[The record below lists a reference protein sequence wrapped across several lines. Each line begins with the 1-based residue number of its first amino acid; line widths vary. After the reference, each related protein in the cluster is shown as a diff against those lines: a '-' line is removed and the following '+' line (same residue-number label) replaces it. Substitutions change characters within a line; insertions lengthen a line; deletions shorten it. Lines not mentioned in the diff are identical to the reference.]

1 MTLLS
6 YEIFY
11 AVAQEKSFQKAAKL
25 LNMTPSAISHAI
37 STMEKELGFSLF
49 IRNKNGTVLTSNG
62 EAVYPHILD
71 VLNSNEYLLQSVAQ
85 LKGLKSG
92 TIKVGCFN
100 SVCTAWMPA
109 IMTAFRKEYPEIT
122 VKVYQGTYADVEE
135 WLKKGIID
143 VGFLSESCTKDFFYT
158 PLYKDQLLC
167 LTPKNFP
174 VANPDYISVDE
185 LENQAF
191 VFQRAACDTD
201 VQAFLDKYHIS
212 IKTNHHV
219 IDDQSTVA
227 LIEAGM
233 GIGIMPEILVKK
245 MSSNINSYALHP
257 AEYRTICLATTHPHI
272 MSPAV
277 NRFIKFVNNMD
288 LENLNF

>member
-135 WLKKGIID
+135 WLKNGIID

-191 VFQRAACDTD
+191 VFQREACDTD

-288 LENLNF
+288 LETLNC

>member
-11 AVAQEKSFQKAAKL
+11 TVVQEKSFQKAAKI

-62 EAVYPHILD
+62 EAIYPHILEI
-71 VLNSNEYLLQSVAQ
+71 LNSNEYFLQSVAQ
-85 LKGLKSG
+85 LNGLQKG

-109 IMTAFRKEYPEIT
+109 IMSAFREEYPEIT
-122 VKVYQGTYADVEE
+122 VNVYQGTYTDVEL
-135 WLKKGIID
+135 WLKNGTID
-143 VGFLSESCTKDFFYT
+143 VGFLSESCTRDFYYT
-158 PLYKDQLLC
+158 PIYKDRLIC
-167 LTPKNFP
+167 LTPKNF
-174 VANPDYISVDE
+174 VVNNPDYITVEE

-191 VFQRAACDTD
+191 VFQRESCDTD
-201 VQAFLDKYHIS
+201 VQAFLDKHHIT

-227 LIEAGM
+227 LIEAGL
-233 GIGIMPEILVKK
+233 GIGIMPEILVKR
-245 MSSNINSYALHP
+245 MDSNINSYAINP
-257 AEYRTICLATTHPHI
+257 AEYRTICLATTHPHV

-277 NRFIKFVNNMD
+277 NRFIQFVRNMD
-288 LENLNF
+288 LEHLND

>member
-92 TIKVGCFN
+92 TLKVGCFN
-100 SVCTAWMPA
+100 SVCTAWMPS

-135 WLKKGIID
+135 WLKNGIID

-191 VFQRAACDTD
+191 VFQREACDTD
-201 VQAFLDKYHIS
+201 VQAFLDKYNIS

>member
-6 YEIFY
+6 FEIFY

-92 TIKVGCFN
+92 TLKVGCFN
-100 SVCTAWMPA
+100 SVCTAWMPS

-135 WLKKGIID
+135 WLKNGIID

-191 VFQRAACDTD
+191 VFQREACDTD

>member
-11 AVAQEKSFQKAAKL
+11 TVAQEKSFQKAAKI

-62 EAVYPHILD
+62 EAIYPHILEI
-71 VLNSNEYLLQSVAQ
+71 LNSNEYFLQSVAQ
-85 LKGLKSG
+85 LNGLQKG

-109 IMTAFRKEYPEIT
+109 IMSAFREEYPEIT
-122 VKVYQGTYADVEE
+122 VNVYQGTYTDVEL
-135 WLKKGIID
+135 WLKNGTID
-143 VGFLSESCTKDFFYT
+143 VGFLSESCTRDFYYT
-158 PLYKDQLLC
+158 PIYKDRLIC
-167 LTPKNFP
+167 LTPKNF
-174 VANPDYISVDE
+174 VVNNPDYITVEE

-191 VFQRAACDTD
+191 VFQRESCDTD
-201 VQAFLDKYHIS
+201 VQAFLDKHHIT

-227 LIEAGM
+227 LIEAGL
-233 GIGIMPEILVKK
+233 GIGIMPEILVKR
-245 MSSNINSYALHP
+245 MDSNINSYAINP
-257 AEYRTICLATTHPHI
+257 AEYRTICLATTHPHV

-277 NRFIKFVNNMD
+277 NRFIQFVRNMD
-288 LENLNF
+288 LEHLND

>member
-11 AVAQEKSFQKAAKL
+11 TVAQEKSFQKAAKL

-37 STMEKELGFSLF
+37 AGMEKELGFSLF
-49 IRNKNGTVLTSNG
+49 IRGKHGTVLTSNG
-62 EAVYPHILD
+62 EAIYPHVLK
-71 VLNSNEYLLQSVAQ
+71 VLNSNEYLMQSVSQ
-85 LKGLKSG
+85 LKGLQAG

-109 IMTAFRKEYPEIT
+109 IMTAFRTKYPEIS
-122 VKVYQGTYADVEE
+122 VNVFQGTYADVEI
-135 WLKKGIID
+135 WLKNGTID
-143 VGFLSESCTKDFFYT
+143 VGFLSESCAKDFFYT
-158 PLYKDQLLC
+158 PLYKDRLLC

-174 VANPDYISVDE
+174 VKNPDYISIEE

-191 VFQRAACDTD
+191 VFQREACDTD

-212 IKTNHHV
+212 IKTHHHV

-245 MSSNINSYALHP
+245 MSSNINAYTLYP
-257 AEYRTICLATTHPHI
+257 EEYRTICLATTHPHI

-277 NRFIKFVNNMD
+277 NQFIKFVNTMD
-288 LENLNF
+288 LNSLNN

>member
-11 AVAQEKSFQKAAKL
+11 TVVQEKSFQKAAKI

-62 EAVYPHILD
+62 EAIYPHILEI
-71 VLNSNEYLLQSVAQ
+71 LNSNEYFLQSVAQ
-85 LKGLKSG
+85 LNGLQKG

-109 IMTAFRKEYPEIT
+109 IMSAFREEYPEIT
-122 VKVYQGTYADVEE
+122 VNVYQGTYTDVEL
-135 WLKKGIID
+135 WLKNGTID
-143 VGFLSESCTKDFFYT
+143 VGFLSESCTRDFYYT
-158 PLYKDQLLC
+158 PIYKDRLIC
-167 LTPKNFP
+167 LTPKNF
-174 VANPDYISVDE
+174 VVNNPDYITVEE

-191 VFQRAACDTD
+191 VFQRESCDTD
-201 VQAFLDKYHIS
+201 VQAFLDKHHIT

-227 LIEAGM
+227 LIEAGL
-233 GIGIMPEILVKK
+233 GIGIMPEILVKR
-245 MSSNINSYALHP
+245 MSSNINSYAINP
-257 AEYRTICLATTHPHI
+257 AEYRTICLATTHPHV

-277 NRFIKFVNNMD
+277 NRFIQFVRNMD
-288 LENLNF
+288 LEYLND

>member
-6 YEIFY
+6 YEIFFT
-11 AVAQEKSFQKAAKL
+11 VVQEKSFLKAAKI
-25 LNMTPSAISHAI
+25 LNMTPSAISHAV
-37 STMEKELGFSLF
+37 SNMEKELGFTLF
-49 IRNKNGTVLTSNG
+49 IRGKGGTVLTSNG
-62 EAVYPHILD
+62 EAIYPHVLD
-71 VLNSNEYLLQSVAQ
+71 ILNSNEYLLQSVAG

-100 SVCTAWMPA
+100 SVCTAWMPR
-109 IMTAFRKEYPEIT
+109 IMASFRQLYPEII
-122 VKVYQGTYADVEE
+122 VKVFQGTYADVEE
-135 WLKKGIID
+135 WLKNGTID
-143 VGFLSESCTKDFFYT
+143 VGFVSESCTRDFYYT
-158 PLYKDQLLC
+158 PVYKDQLLC
-167 LTPKNFP
+167 ITP
-174 VANPDYISVDE
+174 PDFVTENETYITVEE

-191 VFQRAACDTD
+191 VFQREACDTD

-245 MSSNINSYALHP
+245 MSSNVKSYELHP
-257 AEYRTICLATTHPHI
+257 AEYRTICLATTHPHKL
-272 MSPAV
+272 SPAV
-277 NRFIKFVNNMD
+277 DRFIQFVIETYAPSAD
-288 LENLNF
+288 

>member
-11 AVAQEKSFQKAAKL
+11 TVAHEKSFQKAAKL

-37 STMEKELGFSLF
+37 AGMEQELGFTLF
-49 IRNKNGTVLTSNG
+49 IRSKNGTVLTSNG
-62 EAVYPHILD
+62 EAIYPHILE
-71 VLNSNEYLLQSVAQ
+71 VLNSNEYLMQSVSQ
-85 LKGLKSG
+85 LKGLQAG

-109 IMTAFRKEYPEIT
+109 IMTAFRIKYPEIS
-122 VKVYQGTYADVEE
+122 VNVFQGTYADVEI
-135 WLKKGIID
+135 WLKNGTID
-143 VGFLSESCTKDFFYT
+143 VGFLSESCAKDFYYT
-158 PLYKDQLLC
+158 SLYKDRLLC
-167 LTPKNFP
+167 LTPKDFP
-174 VANPDYISVDE
+174 VNNPAYITIEE

-191 VFQRAACDTD
+191 VFQREACDTD

-212 IKTNHHV
+212 VKTNHHV

-245 MSSNINSYALHP
+245 MSSNINAYALYP
-257 AEYRTICLATTHPHI
+257 EEYRTICLATAHPHN

-277 NRFIKFVNNMD
+277 NQFIKFVNAMD
-288 LENLNF
+288 LNSLNN